1 MRPFSQLVARWL
13 RRLQSALLVCCLVL
27 RNETGSAVAE
37 LGLMLAFLGVP
48 LLLAS
53 SYFGVLLVDQI
64 EISNAAH
71 AGAMYAMTSSTFAED
86 TANIQA
92 AAQAETNR
100 FGSNLTVTPSIYY
113 ACSNAIGGTQYSTQ
127 ALANA
132 ACTGGSSHTLEFV
145 SVTASASVTPP
156 GSFPG
161 YASTV
166 TVSRTSVMEV
176 EE

>member
-1 MRPFSQLVARWL
+1 MGALGQLVARRLQWL
-13 RRLQSALLVCCLVL
+13 RSTLLTHCLAS
-27 RNETGSAVAE
+27 RNETGSAIVE

-48 LLLAS
+48 LLLAT
-53 SYFGVLLVDQI
+53 SYFGVLLLDQI
-64 EISNAAH
+64 EVSNAAH

-113 ACSNAIGGTQYSTQ
+113 ACSNAISGTQYSTQ

-132 ACTGGSSHTLEFV
+132 ACTGGSSHSLEFV

-161 YASTV
+161 QASTV
-166 TVSRTSVMEV
+166 SVSSTSVMEV

>member
-1 MRPFSQLVARWL
+1 MSPLSQPASLWF
-13 RRLQSALLVCCLVL
+13 RRLRLIL
-27 RNETGSAVAE
+27 RARVSRDETGSAMVE
-37 LGLMLAFLGVP
+37 LGLMLAVLGMP
-48 LLLAS
+48 MLLAT
-53 SYFGVLLVDQI
+53 SYFGVLLLDQI

-86 TANIQA
+86 SSNIVA

-100 FGSNLTVTPSIYY
+100 FGSNLTVSPSIFY
-113 ACSNAIGGTQYSTQ
+113 ACSTAISGTQYSTQ

-132 ACTGGSSHTLEFV
+132 ACTGGTSHSLEFIQ
-145 SVTASASVTPP
+145 VTASASITPL

-161 YASTV
+161 FAKTV
-166 TVSRTSVMEV
+166 TVSSTSIMEV